1 MSNNLTPRQNTNGTE
16 ATECSYLLH
25 IDGLTVQFPIKGKQ
39 PIKPVE
45 AVTFSIKAGE
55 IFGLV
60 GESGSGKTVLSTSIL
75 RLTPSP
81 GSIAEGK
88 IIFEGR
94 DLLALSN
101 SQMQRVRGGEI
112 AMIFQNAQSAL
123 NPVYT
128 VGSQMVDV
136 IRLHRKMSK
145 PEAYAEVKRLL
156 RLVKIPDAE
165 KRLQEYPHQFSMG
178 TCQRIMIAM
187 ALSCKPKLLIADE
200 PTASLDVTIQAE
212 IMDLLLDIREQLNMA
227 ILLVSHDL
235 GVIARM
241 CDRIAVMYLGKLVEL
256 APARQLFHSPN
267 HPYTQALL
275 DSVPVPDPD
284 HKPGSTRL
292 QSDLPSHLSI
302 PSGCRFRTRC
312 VKAFDLCA
320 QIEPPLKPVGDSG
333 HFSACLLNEVN

>member
-1 MSNNLTPRQNTNGTE
+1 MEKLSN
-16 ATECSYLLH
+16 YLLKVE
-25 IDGLTVQFPIKGKQ
+25 GLTVQFPVKGRT

-45 AVTFSIKAGE
+45 DVTFDIKASE

-60 GESGSGKTVLSTSIL
+60 GESGSGKTVLATSLL
-75 RLTPSP
+75 RLTPEP

-88 IIFEGR
+88 IIWDGK
-94 DLLALSN
+94 DLLSLN
-101 SQMQRVRGGEI
+101 SRAMQKIRGSEI
-112 AMIFQNAQSAL
+112 AMIFQNAQAAL

-128 VGSQMVDV
+128 VGNQMIDV
-136 IRLHRKMSK
+136 IKLHRGMSK
-145 PEAYAEVKRLL
+145 ADALVEAIRLL

-165 KRLQEYPHQFSMG
+165 KRINEYPHQFSMG

-212 IMDLLLDIREQLNMA
+212 IMDLLLELREQFNMA

-241 CDRIAVMYLGKLVEL
+241 CDHIAVMYLGKIVENSE
-256 APARQLFHSPN
+256 AKELFRSPN

-275 DSVPVPDPD
+275 DSVPVPDPER
-284 HKPGSTRL
+284 KSKSERL
-292 QSDLPSHLSI
+292 EADIPSHLSI
-302 PSGCRFRTRC
+302 PSGCRFHTRC
-312 VKAFDLCA
+312 IKAFAECS
-320 QIEPPLKPVGDSG
+320 QVEPELKPINSNE
-333 HFSACLLNEVN
+333 HLSACLLNDQPAKS